1 MIPDRNAACI
11 DRGAGR
17 LGQRG
22 QASVEYVVVCTAL
35 AIALGIG
42 MVDNRSVL
50 RELLDAFK
58 LAYQKISFA
67 ISLPS

>member
-1 MIPDRNAACI
+1 MKLDRNGDAKPVV
-11 DRGAGR
+11 GR
-17 LGQRG
+17 RLQRG
-22 QASVEYVVVCTAL
+22 QSSVEYVVVCAAL

-50 RELLDAFK
+50 RELLGAFK

-67 ISLPS
+67 ISLPA